1 MKTNNIQEKKIR
13 TRGVG
18 IINPVDNSF
27 EFTPFNDGPSSQANV
42 RSCKGGGK
50 SWETVGSDPSLML
63 SLKCKKSSPDAYA
76 ELSKQFN
83 QLTKDMK
90 PEKPVELP
98 TEQRVVNEQGLQ
110 CWLNEENGTMT
121 FSGTIDLSRNSNNWQ
136 AETLRLVQL
145 VVRRLPACESFNK
158 VINEIKKGGNK

>member
-63 SLKCKKSSPDAYA
+63 SLKCKKSSPDRYA
-76 ELSKQFN
+76 ELSKQFI

-121 FSGTIDLSRNSNNWQ
+121 FTGTIDLSRNSNNWQ
-136 AETLRLVQL
+136 TETLRLVQL

-158 VINEIKKGGNK
+158 LINKIKTGGNK